1 MRIPFTIASLA
12 LGLVT
17 ISSAAT
23 VEERLAALESKY
35 ATQQTT
41 IAQQQI
47 QITSLQSENA
57 TLRSWKTIV
66 SPKIEASFDRT
77 KYMIVSGND
86 TIFRGTNVFVQKGA
100 SAGDVSTNGLGNL
113 IVGFNNPRAG
123 AGNFRNGSH
132 NIVLGDGLNYSGHHN
147 LIGGFVNT
155 LQGNYSAMLSG
166 RYNTL
171 GGGGDQ
177 FSTVLT
183 GENNRSYA
191 QFGFMGTGQDNLL
204 LGAYGYQPTFGAL
217 VGGKS
222 QQVFF
227 KFHTVLRDVWNE

>member
-1 MRIPFTIASLA
+1 MKIPFTIASLA

-17 ISSAAT
+17 FSSAAT
-23 VEERLAALESKY
+23 VEERLAALEIKY
-35 ATQQTT
+35 TTQQTT

-57 TLRSWKTIV
+57 ILRAWKTIV

-77 KYMIVSGND
+77 KYMIVLGND
-86 TIFRGTNVFVQKGA
+86 TIFRGTNLFVQKGS

-155 LQGNYSAMLSG
+155 LQGNYSAMPSG
-166 RYNTL
+166 RYNTI

-177 FSTVLT
+177 FAAVIT
-183 GENNRSYA
+183 GENNRNYG
-191 QFGFMGTGQDNLL
+191 QFGLMGTGQDNLL
-204 LGAYGYQPTFGAL
+204 YGAYGHHPTFGAL

-227 KFHTVLRDVWNE
+227 KFHTVLSDVWGE